1 MKDDA
6 RQINRFLAHSS
17 IYFQQRKSKLGAL
30 IYLLWLQLIH
40 HALYIGGEHRRNLS
54 RCTSLDQGQLAVRC
68 IFRCF
73 GRRYFVGLDVELRI
87 GVGKQMLLLAIFLVE
102 DNVVKLRL
110 EMLQYVLEMSG
121 GPLQRSDVLYF

>member
-1 MKDDA
+1 MKDEA

-30 IYLLWLQLIH
+30 FIYYCELIQH
-40 HALYIGGEHRRNLS
+40 TLYIGGVHRRNLS
-54 RCTSLDQGQLAVRC
+54 RCTSLDQGQLAARC

-73 GRRYFVGLDVELRI
+73 GRRYLVGLDVELRI
-87 GVGKQMLLLAIFLVE
+87 GVGKQMLLLAMFIAE

-110 EMLQYVLEMSG
+110 EMLQYVLETSG

>member
-1 MKDDA
+1 MKDEA

-30 IYLLWLQLIH
+30 FIYYCELIQH
-40 HALYIGGEHRRNLS
+40 TLYIGGVHRRNLS
-54 RCTSLDQGQLAVRC
+54 RCTSLDQGQLASRC

-87 GVGKQMLLLAIFLVE
+87 GVGKEMLLLAIVE

-121 GPLQRSDVLYF
+121 VLHRSGGLYF